1 MGLIINLP
9 GGVKHYAAINRNN
22 IFIQKMEQFEEH
34 EDKSVTVSW
43 VYRIHGSLFVWDN
56 EQEYNER
63 NTSTI
68 VTNTQ
73 VQVIVDETPTDV
85 YSLIYAKYKTTLYD
99 YEDDI

>member
-22 IFIQKMEQFEEH
+22 IFIQKIEEPVQH
-34 EDKSVTVSW
+34 EDKSVTITW
-43 VYRIHGSLFVWDN
+43 AYRINGSLFVWDN
-56 EQEYNER
+56 EEDYNER
-63 NTSTI
+63 NTSSI
-68 VTNTQ
+68 ITNTQ
-73 VQVIVDETPTDV
+73 VQVITDETPTDV